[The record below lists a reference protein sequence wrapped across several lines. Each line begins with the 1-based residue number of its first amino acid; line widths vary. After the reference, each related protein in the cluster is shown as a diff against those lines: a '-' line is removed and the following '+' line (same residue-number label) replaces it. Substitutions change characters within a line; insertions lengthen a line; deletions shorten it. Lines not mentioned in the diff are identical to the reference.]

1 MKIPQGGSRDRT
13 EQLIERLM
21 SDREFGAALEA
32 LEAREKSRPL
42 TSTELVA
49 KSRVLQLLEPADE
62 SNLAKAERALAS
74 ALELDSC
81 YLPAVLEL
89 AWFRH
94 AVKDD
99 SAAAL
104 VDFERAIDIAWD
116 CMEEAV
122 KGKAACLEEL
132 VSKDAAERFVKL
144 LGAKPVSRD

>member
-1 MKIPQGGSRDRT
+1 MTNPVGRSQDHA
-13 EQLIERLM
+13 EQLLERLIA
-21 SDREFGAALEA
+21 DREFGAALEL
-32 LEAREKSRPL
+32 LEAREESRPL
-42 TSTELVA
+42 TSAELVA

-89 AWFRH
+89 AWFSH

-104 VDFERAIDIAWD
+104 VEFERAIDIAWD
-116 CMEEAV
+116 CVEEAV
-122 KGKAACLEEL
+122 RGKAACLEEL
-132 VSKDAAERFVKL
+132 VSTDAAERFVKL
-144 LGAKPVSRD
+144 LGAKPVSKD